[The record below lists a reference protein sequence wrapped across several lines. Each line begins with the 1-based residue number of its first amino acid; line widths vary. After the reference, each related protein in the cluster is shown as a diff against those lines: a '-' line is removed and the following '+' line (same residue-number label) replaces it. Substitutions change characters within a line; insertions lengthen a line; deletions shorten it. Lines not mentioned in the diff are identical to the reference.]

1 MIASQTES
9 VWNALLQCLASE
21 LPKATYNAWVVGSA
35 MEIDESGTYW
45 IVAKDQSVKEW
56 LHSRLRQMIRRN
68 LLRLTGKSVQLQFK
82 TQ

>member
-1 MIASQTES
+1 
-9 VWNALLQCLASE
+9 LLQCLASE
-21 LPKATYNAWVVGSA
+21 LPKATYNAWVVGSE

-45 IVAKDQSVKEW
+45 IIAKDQSVKEW